1 MGQCAECAAGKGVRQ
16 SCACES
22 AHPGDTGVRV
32 GRLERVHSSG
42 GRAAAGLAAA
52 CAAQPAESWPP
63 LQRST
68 VQAGN
73 LRADTNAGGRVA
85 TVRCTMPP
93 SQVAKRCVGRLRSPT
108 SLAAPEALQSRQPH
122 AAAAQRRAESKARAV
137 EFGASCTFSPAG
149 FAERSMP
156 SAYEP
161 VLVHPL
167 PTSSL
172 EIV

>member
-1 MGQCAECAAGKGVRQ
+1 MAGARRREQGAVGQCAECAAGKGVRQ

-73 LRADTNAGGRVA
+73 LRA
-85 TVRCTMPP
+85 
-93 SQVAKRCVGRLRSPT
+93 
-108 SLAAPEALQSRQPH
+108 
-122 AAAAQRRAESKARAV
+122 ES
-137 EFGASCTFSPAG
+137 G
-149 FAERSMP
+149 FAFVFGSLFRGPLLETPTAEPDVEVGTKPTRRKPLIGRRKDGSP
-156 SAYEP
+156 S
-161 VLVHPL
+161 
-167 PTSSL
+167 
-172 EIV
+172 